1 MAGRFLLLTDNHV
14 RQQLVEALTSRGW
27 DVVRAIDVFPE
38 RTSDEVLFAH
48 AAATGRVFVST
59 DEPAQEIPKR
69 WLREGRPFQGMICW
83 KQLHR
88 TRMTESGFLRA
99 FEDLADE
106 PDPFAYPIRYIKPQA
121 DR

>member
-1 MAGRFLLLTDNHV
+1 MAGRFPLLTDNHV

-38 RTSDEVLFAH
+38 RTSDEALFAH

-69 WLREGRPFQGMICW
+69 WLREGRPVPAD
-83 KQLHR
+83 
-88 TRMTESGFLRA
+88 TRDAASSKVGILPSWSPPALRRQRR
-99 FEDLADE
+99 
-106 PDPFAYPIRYIKPQA
+106 PS
-121 DR
+121 

>member
-48 AAATGRVFVST
+48 AAATGWVFVST

-69 WLREGRPFQGMICW
+69 SVRGGI
-83 KQLHR
+83 
-88 TRMTESGFLRA
+88 ESKGSER
-99 FEDLADE
+99 LAHNL
-106 PDPFAYPIRYIKPQA
+106 
-121 DR
+121 

>member
-1 MAGRFLLLTDNHV
+1 MAGRFRLLTDNHV

-27 DVVRAIDVFPE
+27 DVVRAIDAFPE

-59 DEPAQEIPKR
+59 DEP
-69 WLREGRPFQGMICW
+69 
-83 KQLHR
+83 
-88 TRMTESGFLRA
+88 
-99 FEDLADE
+99 
-106 PDPFAYPIRYIKPQA
+106 DPFAYPIRYIKPQA

>member
-48 AAATGRVFVST
+48 AAARDV
-59 DEPAQEIPKR
+59 
-69 WLREGRPFQGMICW
+69 PFRG
-83 KQLHR
+83 
-88 TRMTESGFLRA
+88 
-99 FEDLADE
+99 
-106 PDPFAYPIRYIKPQA
+106 
-121 DR
+121 